1 MGKRRLAQIWRA
13 GTRIVVAVLM
23 LCCAPLPT
31 SNAVTRAAAE
41 QLHVGLDQTR
51 RLIGLARPSL
61 KDSAGWATDI
71 LWSLEFSGI
80 PHTPENVCALIATV
94 DQESNFKANPPVE
107 GLGRRSLAALHA
119 RLQGSDFKSL
129 VLRSLFA
136 VDPSIKKNLVSRLRR
151 ARTER
156 DIDIAYRKLIGEI
169 LTVETI
175 IELDSEYGLG
185 AAEYLESQNEI
196 TTIGSMQVSVVS
208 ALEHERRYLARP
220 LYLEDIYR
228 VRDYLYTRR
237 GGLLAGTRQLLGYNS
252 GYTQKLHR
260 FADYNAGRYSS
271 RNAAFQWVV
280 SQLDGSSLV
289 LDGDLLAYRGQVV
302 STAKSQTE
310 LAIMRIDRKLELKL
324 GERRIRRDLSLEKSF
339 DFTGTETF
347 EKISQSYQ
355 AGYGHVPPFARVPQ
369 IDLESVKLDRPL
381 TTEWFARRVE
391 GRYRRCMRRV
401 RL

>member
-1 MGKRRLAQIWRA
+1 MTVGWRVRICRGIAATLA
-13 GTRIVVAVLM
+13 VALVLS
-23 LCCAPLPT
+23 LSPVIGP
-31 SNAVTRAAAE
+31 VAAE
-41 QLHVGLDQTR
+41 QTSLAARETQ
-51 RLIGLARPSL
+51 RLISLARPQL
-61 KDSAGWATDI
+61 KDPAGWAEDI
-71 LWSLEFSGI
+71 LWSLRISGL

-94 DQESNFKANPPVE
+94 DQESNFKADPPVE
-107 GLGRRSLAALHA
+107 GLGRRTLAALNA
-119 RLQGSDFKSL
+119 RLKGSDFKSL

-136 VDPSIKKNLVSRLRR
+136 ADPSIKKNLVRRLRR

-156 DIDIAYRKLIGEI
+156 DIDIAYRKLVSEV
-169 LTVETI
+169 LTIETI
-175 IELDSEYGLG
+175 IELDSKYGLG
-185 AAEYLESQNEI
+185 AAQYLESQNEI

-237 GGLLAGTRQLLGYNS
+237 GGLLAGTRQLLGYQS

-280 SQLDGSSLV
+280 SELDGAVLV
-289 LDGDLLAYRGQVV
+289 LDGDLLAYRGQVA
-302 STAKSQTE
+302 SAAKSKTE
-310 LAIMRIDRKLELKL
+310 LAVIRIDNQLDLGL
-324 GERRIRRDLSLEKSF
+324 GERRIRKDLSREKAF
-339 DFTGTETF
+339 DFTSTTAYERIYG
-347 EKISQSYQ
+347 SYT
-355 AGYGHVPPFARVPQ
+355 ARYGRVPPFARVPQ

-391 GRYRRCMRRV
+391 ARYRRCMKRTQT
-401 RL
+401 

>member
-13 GTRIVVAVLM
+13 GTRIVVALLM

-61 KDSAGWATDI
+61 KDPAGWATDI

-80 PHTPENVCALIATV
+80 PHTPENACALIATV

-175 IELDSEYGLG
+175 IQLDSEYGLG

-310 LAIMRIDRKLELKL
+310 LAIMRIDRKLELRL

-347 EKISQSYQ
+347 EKISESYQ

-401 RL
+401 RS